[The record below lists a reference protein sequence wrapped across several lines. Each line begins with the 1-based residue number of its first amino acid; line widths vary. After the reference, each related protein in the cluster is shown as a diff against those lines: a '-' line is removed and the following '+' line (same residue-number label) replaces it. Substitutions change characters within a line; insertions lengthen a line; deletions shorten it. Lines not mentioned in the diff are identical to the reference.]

1 MSFESFAIS
10 LGASETRVF
19 RMPAYTKTEA
29 GEYAILP
36 RSGAIRVSVYNGN
49 GSAENVTLKLKTI
62 FDLAPKTIGA
72 IDVPS
77 GEVAQWP
84 VPISLGPGD
93 YVTAVSSASSG
104 ITLSGSVAASPIAP
118 QTAANETIWTPFVMR
133 RPIDHTIAWAVASRT
148 YGAAAAGGFFMG
160 VIDTIQGTIDAA
172 DAYQTGD
179 RFALL
184 VSPKDLEGGRGT
196 STGDLEWDTRA
207 ASSPTVTGAMTR
219 WDGLSATNAVLALG
233 NGEHEV
239 HNYVAGLRSS
249 DPVPA
254 TEGGSDLY
262 VPALDELE
270 LLYRNGK
277 PNAEDNRTDGQSGSS
292 TFPSSTTTHGVNPS
306 ADPTGS
312 GYSNNPR
319 NPDESPLDAFKAG
332 GSQVLDLE
340 RYWSTTEADADGDA
354 ADTSRRAW
362 DQDFTFSGGEGLQ
375 GANPKDTTSFSVR
388 PVRRVVL

>member
-118 QTAANETIWTPFVMR
+118 QTAANETIFTPFVMR

-160 VIDTIQGTIDAA
+160 VIDTIQGTIDSA

-184 VSPKDLEGGRGT
+184 VLPKSLERGSGLKWD
-196 STGDLEWDTRA
+196 STNSGTPVE
-207 ASSPTVTGAMTR
+207 SGALTR
-219 WDGLSATNAVLALG
+219 WDGLAATDAVLAVG
-233 NGEHEV
+233 GSQYEV
-239 HNYVAGLRSS
+239 HNYIDGLRTS
-249 DPVPA
+249 DPVPN
-254 TEGGSDLY
+254 TEGGSNIYL
-262 VPALDELE
+262 PALDELE
-270 LLYRNGK
+270 LMYRNGK
-277 PNAEDNRTDGQSGSS
+277 PNAEDNRTDEQFSNGGAFPPSLS
-292 TFPSSTTTHGVNPS
+292 THGTNPSS
-306 ADPTGS
+306 DPTGS

-332 GSQVLDLE
+332 GPQVMDE
-340 RYWSTTEADADGDA
+340 DRYWSSTDADGGDVA
-354 ADTSRRAW
+354 GRAW
-362 DQDFTFSGGEGLQ
+362 DQGFTLSGAEGSQ
-375 GANPKDTTSFSVR
+375 NAVSKDSTSLSVR